1 MTMARHFEFRQ
12 NDTSGSIVLVVE
24 SGLASTIATASAVF
38 AAVDEDGEAILTDG
52 TATISAVTT
61 ADDGTKGA
69 TFTYNVTTDAT
80 GAVGTFRGQFKIT
93 YTGGAIQSVPA
104 TQSGLSFRVYKD
116 NTTASADASI
126 DATQGYLQSQSA
138 HGLSVGNLVYNNA
151 GTWTKARANADT
163 TLAEA
168 LVVAVES
175 TSLFRVRYIGPGE
188 VTYTAHGLGAAGTK
202 LYLSQGTAG
211 AITTTAPT
219 SGIRQQVGKVL
230 DTNKLILWPHVVEV
244 L

>member
-1 MTMARHFEFRQ
+1 MSRHFQFRQ
-12 NDTSGSIVLVVE
+12 NDTSGSVVLVVE
-24 SGLASTIATASAVF
+24 SGLASSIATASAVF
-38 AAVDEDGEAILTDG
+38 AAVDEDGEAIFTDG
-52 TATISAVTT
+52 IVVISAVTT

-69 TFTYNVTTDAT
+69 TLTYDVTTDAT
-80 GAVGTFRGQFKIT
+80 GAVGTFWGQFKIT
-93 YTGGAIQSVPA
+93 YTGGDVQIVPA
-104 TQSGLSFRVYKD
+104 SESLTFRVVKD
-116 NTTASADASI
+116 YSTASADASI
-126 DATQGYLQSQSA
+126 DATQGYLQSQAS
-138 HGLSVGNLVYNNA
+138 HGLSVGNLVYANGA
-151 GTWTKARANADT
+151 TWTKARANADT

-230 DTNKLILWPHVVEV
+230 SANKLILWPHIVEV

>member
-1 MTMARHFEFRQ
+1 MSRHFQFRQ

-24 SGLASTIATASAVF
+24 SGLASSIATASAVF
-38 AAVDEDGEAILTDG
+38 AVVNEDGNAVLTDG
-52 TATISAVTT
+52 AVTISDVTT
-61 ADDGTKGA
+61 AGDGTKGA
-69 TFTYNVTTDAT
+69 TLTYNVTSAAT
-80 GAVGTFRGQFKIT
+80 GTVGTFWGQFKVT
-93 YTGGAIQSVPA
+93 YTGGSVQSVPA
-104 TQSGLSFRVYKD
+104 SQSGLSFRVYRD
-116 NTTASADASI
+116 NTAASATSSLDS
-126 DATQGYLQSQSA
+126 TSGYLQSQAS
-138 HGLSVGNLVYNNA
+138 HGLSVGNLVYANGA
-151 GTWTKARANADT
+151 TWTKARANADT

-230 DTNKLILWPHVVEV
+230 STNKLILWPHIVEV

>member
-38 AAVDEDGEAILTDG
+38 AAVDEDNEAIFTDG

-69 TFTYNVTTDAT
+69 TLTHAVTSETNAT
-80 GAVGTFRGQFKIT
+80 PGTFWGAFTIT
-93 YTGGAIQSVPA
+93 YPSGDVQTVPA
-104 TQSGLSFRVYKD
+104 SESLTYRVYPD
-116 NTTASADASI
+116 YSELTAAEEDTVA
-126 DATQGYLQSQSA
+126 QGDLQSQSA

-168 LVVAVES
+168 LVIAVES
-175 TSLFRVRYIGPGE
+175 TSLFRVKYIGPGE

-219 SGIRQQVGKVL
+219 SGISQQVGKVKS
-230 DTNKLILWPHVVEV
+230 TNKVILWPHLVEV

>member
-1 MTMARHFEFRQ
+1 MSRHFQFRQ
-12 NDTSGSIVLVVE
+12 NDTSGSVVLVVE
-24 SGLASTIATASAVF
+24 SGLASSIATASSVF
-38 AAVDEDGEAILTDG
+38 AAVDEDGGAIFTDG
-52 TATISAVTT
+52 IVTISAVTT

-69 TFTYNVTTDAT
+69 TLTYDVTTDAT
-80 GAVGTFRGQFKIT
+80 GAVGTFWGQFKIT
-93 YTGGAIQSVPA
+93 YTGGDVQIVPA
-104 TQSGLSFRVYKD
+104 SESLTFRVVKD
-116 NTTASADASI
+116 YSTASADASI
-126 DATQGYLQSQSA
+126 DATQGYLQSQAS
-138 HGLSVGNLVYNNA
+138 HGLSVGNLVYANGA
-151 GTWTKARANADT
+151 TWTKARANADT
-163 TLAEA
+163 TLAEG

-230 DTNKLILWPHVVEV
+230 STNKLILWPHIVEV

>member
-12 NDTSGSIVLVVE
+12 NDTSGSIVLVVG

-52 TATISAVTT
+52 IATISAVTT

-69 TFTYNVTTDAT
+69 TFTHNVTSETT
-80 GAVGTFRGQFKIT
+80 GTAGTFW
-93 YTGGAIQSVPA
+93 GAFVIAYPSGDSQTVPA
-104 TQSGLSFRVYKD
+104 SESLTYRVSRDYTELSEAEEDDVP
-116 NTTASADASI
+116 
-126 DATQGYLQSQSA
+126 QGDLQSQSS

-175 TSLFRVRYIGPGE
+175 TSLFRVKYIGPGE

-230 DTNKLILWPHVVEV
+230 NTNKLILWPHVVEV

>member
-1 MTMARHFEFRQ
+1 MSRHFQFRQ
-12 NDTSGSIVLVVE
+12 NDTSGSVVLVVE

-38 AAVDEDGEAILTDG
+38 AAVDEDGEAIFTDG
-52 TATISAVTT
+52 IVTISDVTT

-69 TFTYNVTTDAT
+69 TLTHSVTSETT
-80 GAVGTFRGQFKIT
+80 GTVGKFWGAFVIT
-93 YTGGAIQSVPA
+93 YPSGERQTMPASPSLTFTIYPDPTELSAAEEDNVP
-104 TQSGLSFRVYKD
+104 
-116 NTTASADASI
+116 
-126 DATQGYLQSQSA
+126 QGDLQSQAS

-168 LVVAVES
+168 LVVSVES
-175 TSLFRVRYIGPGE
+175 TTLFRVVYLGPGE

-230 DTNKLILWPHVVEV
+230 SANKIILWPHLVEV